1 VVKKQK
7 LKPFIRAVRYIG
19 CISFSL
25 LVLWH
30 LSFAYGSVT
39 SDSGVQFV
47 PALIAA
53 FTFGFA
59 AVRVTHGLPITS
71 IIFWGTLPFWLVH
84 IPMTILLDD
93 ESPIFVILS
102 SVAPATA
109 GIIWLI
115 NWRPHQS
122 KNA

>member
-1 VVKKQK
+1 MKKPK
-7 LKPFIRAVRYIG
+7 IKHFNRAIRYIG
-19 CISFSL
+19 CIAFSL
-25 LVLWH
+25 LVFWH

-39 SDSGVQFV
+39 SDNGVQFV

-59 AVRVTHGLPITS
+59 AVRVTRGLPVSS

-93 ESPIFVILS
+93 ESPIFVIMS
-102 SVAPATA
+102 SIAPSIA

-115 NWRPHQS
+115 NRQPHQY
-122 KNA
+122 KNV